1 MDINFVL
8 GYVEKNCSV
17 RCLTFLK
24 DYIKAFKI
32 MTFADCKEVTFE
44 SIDSK
49 ASKEFFNFVS
59 SNLEKLR

>member
-24 DYIKAFKI
+24 DYIKA
-32 MTFADCKEVTFE
+32 FADCKEVTFE